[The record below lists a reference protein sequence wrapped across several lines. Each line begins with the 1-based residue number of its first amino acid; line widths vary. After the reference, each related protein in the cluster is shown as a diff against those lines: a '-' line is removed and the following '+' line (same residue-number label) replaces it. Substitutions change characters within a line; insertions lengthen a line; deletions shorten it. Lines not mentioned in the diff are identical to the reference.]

1 MDVLFDN
8 DVPGEPA
15 VVQPVAKTA
24 LGRRSV
30 WPRWAVD
37 ISGQVVSFAAND
49 FAESTGMNAA
59 NHFDKGWTI
68 ADLKANVEAQ
78 FSFGALADVDDFFRA
93 GHVDSHGLLEIN
105 VLGPSDSGLEVL
117 RMKIRGR
124 SDNDRVDFFGGGD
137 FVKSVRA
144 NKELRRVDGAEALSP
159 LYPVEVCASGVE
171 LIRKH
176 IRERDDACSA
186 GVDQIRGVLSAAP
199 TTAKQAY
206 ANDGVG
212 CGGAHQLRLDEHQPG
227 RSSGCS
233 DKLAAV
239 EFIRGVS
246 SLYCI
251 VRHGVP
257 PFAGT
262 H

>member
-144 NKELRRVDGAEALSP
+144 NKELRRVDGAEALSL
-159 LYPVEVCASGVE
+159 LYLVELCPSGVK
-171 LIRKH
+171 LVLKH
-176 IRERDDACSA
+176 VGESDDARAA
-186 GVDQIRGVLSAAP
+186 GIDKIRGILGAAP
-199 TTAKQAY
+199 AAAKQAN
-206 ANDGVG
+206 ANRGVG
-212 CGGAHQLRLDEHQPG
+212 CGATDEFRFDEKEAGGGCGGADE
-227 RSSGCS
+227 
-233 DKLAAV
+233 LAAV
-239 EFIRGVS
+239 EF
-246 SLYCI
+246 
-251 VRHGVP
+251 
-257 PFAGT
+257 
-262 H
+262 